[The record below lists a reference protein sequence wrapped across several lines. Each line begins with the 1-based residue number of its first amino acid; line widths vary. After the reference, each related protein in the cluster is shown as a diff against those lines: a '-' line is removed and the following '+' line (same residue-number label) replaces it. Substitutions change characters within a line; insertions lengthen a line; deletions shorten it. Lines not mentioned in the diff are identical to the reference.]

1 MPEPSPADLIARLG
15 ALSAAVSRGRL
26 YETAVEATGAHLE
39 RPAITILGVLNAA
52 DAPCRIGE
60 IAHRMQ
66 VEGPHVTRHVKRLE
80 QRGLVRA
87 VTDPDDRRA
96 RLVELTPDGK
106 RVIDRYL
113 GVILGWFDSA
123 LDAWTPS
130 DRDDLYRLVTRLL
143 DDLTG
148 SLARYEAPS
157 PT

>member
-15 ALSAAVSRGRL
+15 ALSAAVTRGRL
-26 YETAVEATGAHLE
+26 YETAVEATGTSLE

-52 DAPCRIGE
+52 DAPCRVGE

-96 RLVELTPDGK
+96 RLVELTPDGE
-106 RVIDRYL
+106 RVIARYL
-113 GVILGWFDSA
+113 AVILGWFDSA
-123 LDAWTPS
+123 LSGWTPS
-130 DRDDLYRLVTRLL
+130 DRADLFRLTTRLF
-143 DDLTG
+143 DDLTV
-148 SLARYEAPS
+148 SLAVFDDHS
-157 PT
+157 PA